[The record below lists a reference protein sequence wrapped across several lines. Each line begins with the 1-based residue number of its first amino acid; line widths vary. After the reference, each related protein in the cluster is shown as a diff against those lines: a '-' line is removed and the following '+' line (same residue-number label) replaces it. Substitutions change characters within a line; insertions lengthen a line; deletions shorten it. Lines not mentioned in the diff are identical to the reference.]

1 LSETRTAGF
10 RRNPLLEQLLAELG
24 DDLAPAEE
32 RLVARYR
39 GRPAD
44 FPVVLV
50 FGPLR
55 SGTTLFMQWLA
66 NTGLAAC
73 PTNLLSRFYRAPIIG
88 AKIQRLL
95 TDPQYSFRGELGD
108 FAGPA
113 DYQSENGKTKGALAP
128 NEFWYFWRRF
138 LPDPGR
144 DVWTD
149 EELLRGMNASA
160 LLAEL
165 TGITD
170 VFRKPLAAKAMLFNY
185 NIRYLDSIL
194 DTALF
199 VQLRRNQVD
208 NAASVLEARQ
218 RQLGNRA
225 AWYSFEIP
233 EYAQLKNLDP
243 IEQAAGQVHFI
254 NRAVTAGMTT
264 VDARRRLVVNYEDFC
279 ANPAALFAEL
289 APRLGG
295 QGLAYDGPAG
305 FAATRTSDP
314 ALRRRLEAAFAALGQ
329 DSVDH
334 A

>member
-1 LSETRTAGF
+1 MAETRTPGF

-24 DDLAPAEE
+24 ADLAPAEE

-39 GRPAD
+39 GRTTD

-50 FGPLR
+50 LGPLR

-88 AKIQRLL
+88 AKIQRIL
-95 TDPQYSFRGELGD
+95 TDPQYDFRGELGD
-108 FAGPA
+108 FAGPV
-113 DYQSENGKTKGALAP
+113 DYLSENGKTKGALAP

-144 DVWTD
+144 DAWTD
-149 EELLRGMNASA
+149 EELRRHLDAA
-160 LLAEL
+160 TLQAEL
-165 TGITD
+165 GGIID
-170 VFRKPLAAKAMLFNY
+170 VFRKPFAAKGMLFNY

-194 DTALF
+194 DKVLF
-199 VQLRRNQVD
+199 VQLRRNPVD

-218 RQLGNRA
+218 RQLGSRA

-243 IEQAAGQVHFI
+243 VEQAAGQVHFI
-254 NRAVTAGMTT
+254 NRAVTAGMAT
-264 VDARRRLVVNYEDFC
+264 VDARRRLVVDYEDFC

-295 QGLAYDGPAG
+295 QELAYNGPG
-305 FAATRTSDP
+305 HFTATGTSDP
-314 ALRRRLEAAFAALGQ
+314 ALRRRLDAAFAALGQ
-329 DSVDH
+329 GSVDH